1 MEINRKVI
9 DDFQEK
15 VVNHPEVSRL
25 LFPSFPGISQRKCR
39 VSGLLEGGP
48 EDGLRSW

>member
-1 MEINRKVI
+1 MEINKKVI

-25 LFPSFPGISQRKCR
+25 HCSLSPGISQRKCR
-39 VSGLLEGGP
+39 VSRLLESDP